1 MSLHSTSGLLREEE
15 AELTRSTKKVK
26 DVRHAGFMEG
36 QGSGSLE
43 PSQAFTFRK
52 PPLSFKDK
60 LVGEILGAYTQA
72 SNFTEFME
80 DNAEL
85 DDEVEPL
92 KQGLAVVKFTKEFKQ
107 HIRNCWL
114 KALIVKIYGRTI
126 GFNFLHSRI
135 HSMWKPVGCLD
146 CVDLGHDFFLIRFSL
161 KEDFEIVLRKGPWF
175 VGEHFLSIWPW
186 EPNFKPSSANV
197 SSVAV

>member
-1 MSLHSTSGLLREEE
+1 MSSHSTSGVSREEE

-43 PSQAFTFRK
+43 PSQAFTFQK

-60 LVGEILGAYTQA
+60 LVGEIPGAYTQA
-72 SNFTEFME
+72 FNFTGFME
-80 DNAEL
+80 DDAES

-92 KQGLAVVKFTKEFKQ
+92 KQGLTAVKFTKEFKQ
-107 HIRNCWL
+107 HIRNSWL
-114 KALIVKIYGRTI
+114 NALIVKVYGRTI

-135 HSMWKPVGCLD
+135 HSVETDGTFRLCRLRPRLFS
-146 CVDLGHDFFLIRFSL
+146 HSFLLERRL
-161 KEDFEIVLRKGPWF
+161 
-175 VGEHFLSIWPW
+175 
-186 EPNFKPSSANV
+186 
-197 SSVAV
+197 